1 MAKKICF
8 FMVIIVS
15 VSFCVNLLSANQK
28 TNLSSFNVAAFPE
41 AQGGGMYSTGARG
54 AYNRE
59 IYHVTNLSDSGIG
72 SLRDAVSKDGRIII
86 FDVGGNI
93 KLEKSLNIDKN
104 NITILGQTAPG
115 DGISIDNECVKIH
128 GSNIII
134 RYLRFRMG
142 SKTKEE
148 DTVTVLNGNNI
159 IIDHCSMSWSI
170 DECLSFYA
178 VKNFTVQ
185 WCIISESLNNSI
197 HIKGTHGM
205 GGIWGGINVSAH
217 HNLLASHNNRNPMV
231 GTGATVLSYENRPD
245 TDGLVDIRNNVIY
258 NWGNSSAYGGQNGVR
273 VNLIGNYYRPGPA
286 TKSSGAQRL
295 YLLHGT
301 EKESTSLMEN
311 GGTTGAGKGQ
321 LGWSTTLFVD
331 KNYIEGA
338 KEVNEDNWLGV
349 KKAKNVGAWEDSWIK
364 CESIESGIYVNGEL
378 KANDEYIY
386 NYPIITQSPQKAYEE
401 VLKYAGASI
410 IRDNVDE
417 RVINDVINKTAPT
430 GSKSGL
436 GLIDSPDDVGGYP
449 ILKGGEKPLDT
460 DNDGMP
466 DFWEDKNGYDKN
478 NPNDAVNIDK
488 DGYMPI
494 EKYCEELILPKGE
507 LKNDKTALTDEI
519 YKALKIKKDGYTKD
533 SWQSFSNALETAQNI
548 AGMVY
553 PSKEDIDNALI
564 LLKNTINSLEIDEK
578 YDLRFLINK
587 AESLNSL
594 EYIKDGFDIMLNKLE
609 KAKTVYENINS
620 EQSEIDIVS
629 LELKEALDN
638 LEFNYKYLLESKI
651 FEINKINQMDYSV
664 DDINDLA
671 NEIEKVNNIF
681 ENNKNNNEEFKAAY
695 EYIKNALKK
704 LTPSNDKETRV
715 TGDFENMACF
725 NLSNGKYGNY
735 TASLDEENSFFIK
748 QGIAGND
755 SKALIMNDVNN
766 KRTSFQYKPSERKKG
781 ILKFKGDYCFL
792 SEPLT
797 ELVLF
802 RAADSNFSGVSSN
815 NFFDVSV
822 IKSGQNS
829 YLRYRNYSTGET
841 SSNIISQKA
850 LVKNKWYTLE
860 VTIDTIKKVC
870 SISFD
875 DTICENIPLY
885 NNDIAIDRYSIE
897 TPGSNQATLAI
908 DNISFTQI
916 KKDYD
921 IENFSISDEWTSMGD
936 ININTSIINYD
947 GDENFLFITAS
958 YEGDQLIDADL
969 QKLNINKNNKI
980 ENVSSNL
987 KLGKNIENCKV
998 KIFIWSETMKPYY
1011 QYIYKYKI

>member
-1 MAKKICF
+1 MTKKMCF
-8 FMVIIVS
+8 FMAVILS
-15 VSFCVNLLSANQK
+15 FSFCVSFVSANQK
-28 TNLSSFNVAAFPE
+28 TNLFQSNVIAFPG
-41 AQGGGMYSTGARG
+41 AQGGGMYTKGARG
-54 AYNRE
+54 VYNPE
-59 IYHVTNLSDSGIG
+59 IYHVTTLEDSGIG
-72 SLRDAVSKDGRIII
+72 SLRDAVSKGGRIII

-93 KLEKSLNIDKN
+93 KLEKGLNIDKD

-115 DGISIDNECVKIH
+115 DGISIDNECVRIH

-159 IIDHCSMSWSI
+159 IIDHCSMSWSV

-185 WCIISESLNNSI
+185 WSIISESLNNSI
-197 HIKGTHGM
+197 HTKGTHGM

-231 GTGATVLSYENRPD
+231 GTGATVSSYKNSPD

-286 TKSSGAQRL
+286 TKESGAKTL
-295 YLLHGT
+295 YSLHGT
-301 EKESTSLMEN
+301 QKESNSLEQN

-338 KEVNEDNWLGV
+338 NEVNEDNWLGV
-349 KKAKNVGAWEDSWIK
+349 KKSKNVGAWENSWIK
-364 CESIESGIYVNGEL
+364 CESIESGIYVDGEL

-386 NYPIITQSPQKAYEE
+386 DYPVITQSPQNAYEE
-401 VLKYAGASI
+401 VLKYAGASV
-410 IRDNVDE
+410 IRDSVDE

-436 GLIDSPDDVGGYP
+436 GLIDSPDDVLGYP
-449 ILKGGEKPLDT
+449 VLKGGEKPLDT
-460 DNDGMP
+460 DNDGIP

-478 NPNDAVNIDK
+478 NPNDAINIDE

-494 EKYCEELILPKGE
+494 EKYCEELIIPKGE

-519 YKALKIKKDGYTKD
+519 YKALKIKKHGYTDD
-533 SWQSFSNALETAQNI
+533 SWQSFSNALEMAQNI
-548 AGMVY
+548 AGIVY

-564 LLKNTINSLEIDEK
+564 LLKNKINSLEIDEK

-587 AESLNSL
+587 AENLNSL
-594 EYIKDGFDIMLNKLE
+594 EYLKDGFNIMLNKLE

-620 EQSEIDIVS
+620 TQSEIDNVS
-629 LELKEALDN
+629 LVLKEALDS
-638 LEFNYKYLLESKI
+638 LEFDYKYLLESKI
-651 FEINKINQMDYSV
+651 FEINKLNQMDYSF
-664 DDINDLA
+664 DDINTLT
-671 NEIEKVNNIF
+671 NEIEKINNLF
-681 ENNKNNNEEFKAAY
+681 ENNNYNNEEFKAAY
-695 EYIKNALKK
+695 EYIKNAPKK
-704 LTPSNDKETRV
+704 LTPSNDKETRI

-735 TASLDEENSFFIK
+735 TMSLDEENSFFVK
-748 QGIAGND
+748 QGIAGNN
-755 SKALIMNDVNN
+755 SKSLIMNDINN
-766 KRTSFQYKPSERKKG
+766 KRTSFQYKFSEGKKG

-802 RAADSNFSGVSSN
+802 RVADLNFSGVSSN

-822 IKSGQNS
+822 IKSGENS
-829 YLRYRNYSTGET
+829 YLRHRNYSTGEAP
-841 SSNIISQKA
+841 SNIISKKA
-850 LVKNKWYTLE
+850 LEKNKWYTLE
-860 VTIDTIKKVC
+860 INIDTIKRVC

-875 DTICENIPLY
+875 DIICENIPLY
-885 NNDIAIDRYSIE
+885 NTNITIDRYSIE

-921 IENFSISDEWTSMGD
+921 IENFSIENEWTSMGD
-936 ININTSIINYD
+936 VNINTNIINYD

-958 YEGDQLIDADL
+958 YEEDRLIDVDL
-969 QKLNINKNNKI
+969 QKLNVNKNNKI

-987 KLGKNIENCKV
+987 KLGKNIKNCKV

-1011 QYIYKYKI
+1011 QNIYEKI